1 MTVIKNAKVLL
12 NDELVQRDVQ
22 FKDGKIVAISK
33 VIDETNDQYF
43 DAKQAFLSA
52 GLIDVHVHFRE
63 PGFEYKETIATG
75 SKAAARGG
83 FTTVIA
89 MPNLNPV
96 PDNPKL
102 LVDQIQRNTDNGL
115 IHIAQ
120 YGAISANL
128 TATKISDIKGMAEA
142 GATAFTNDGKGVQT
156 ADTMLQAM
164 QAADRKSVV

>member
-1 MTVIKNAKVLL
+1 MTVIKNARVLL

-22 FKDGKIVAISK
+22 FKDGKIVAVSK
-33 VIDETNDQYF
+33 LIDDTNDRYF

-102 LVDQIQRNTDNGL
+102 LADQIQRNTDNGL

-128 TATKISDIKGMAEA
+128 TATKISDIKGWLMREQPRLLMMAKV
-142 GATAFTNDGKGVQT
+142 FRQLIPCYKRCKQPRQSIN
-156 ADTMLQAM
+156 
-164 QAADRKSVV
+164 R